1 MKIKLD
7 FNKTKKP
14 DNPSS
19 PYYKER
25 NSIAE
30 ERENKVT
37 EAYTPS
43 YNQACLVLQAI
54 QINGR
59 HRLSPHCVLQ
69 LANYVAKA
77 WEINPEQETI
87 DIISKLMNKLLD
99 TTFLCPEMNLNE
111 ALIQFCK
118 NDTATQSVSPS
129 ITLLV
134 AIDYISRLK
143 QKYDNIKG
151 TKGCGQ
157 RLILVAYM
165 MASKYIHVNLKS
177 IINTTA
183 ATTAKTVDE
192 PPSPS
197 FNVVKRK
204 DSITLPSLKEYI
216 LPSPPTSPK
225 TNNNYSDS
233 NPLNYHYFKSPQKR
247 LVTPLPTTNH
257 NVPISRMELEFL
269 YFLNY
274 DLSINDTMK
283 WVHWAHKFD
292 EDLDK
297 QDDTNSGYEGDTD

>member
-25 NSIAE
+25 SSIAE

-59 HRLSPHCVLQ
+59 HRLSPHCVCKLNIYPVHDHNFFTFLYLVQ

-87 DIISKLMNKLLD
+87 DVISKLMNKLLD

-143 QKYDNIKG
+143 Q
-151 TKGCGQ
+151 
-157 RLILVAYM
+157 
-165 MASKYIHVNLKS
+165 VN
-177 IINTTA
+177 
-183 ATTAKTVDE
+183 
-192 PPSPS
+192 
-197 FNVVKRK
+197 RK
-204 DSITLPSLKEYI
+204 K
-216 LPSPPTSPK
+216 
-225 TNNNYSDS
+225 
-233 NPLNYHYFKSPQKR
+233 LNF
-247 LVTPLPTTNH
+247 
-257 NVPISRMELEFL
+257 E
-269 YFLNY
+269 
-274 DLSINDTMK
+274 
-283 WVHWAHKFD
+283 
-292 EDLDK
+292 
-297 QDDTNSGYEGDTD
+297 